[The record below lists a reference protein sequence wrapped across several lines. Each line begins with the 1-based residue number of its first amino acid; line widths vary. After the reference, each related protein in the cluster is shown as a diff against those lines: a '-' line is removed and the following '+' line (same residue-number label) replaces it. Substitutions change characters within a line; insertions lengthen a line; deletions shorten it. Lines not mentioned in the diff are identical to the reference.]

1 MGLEEYRRKRRF
13 ARTPEPAGKVGKR
26 SQRGAGR
33 FVVQKHGATR
43 LHYDFRLESDGVLKS
58 WAVPKG
64 PSLDP
69 GERRLAVEVED
80 HPLEYGSFEG
90 IIPEGEYGGGTVL
103 LWDRGRWQPEGDAT
117 EGWRKGHLKIHL
129 EGEKLKGGW
138 NLVRLKGDEEKP
150 NWLLI
155 KEKDEAARPLAEG
168 DILDERPESVESGR
182 TLDEI
187 AANPDRVWSSSDP
200 RSKPIKKAAGKSA
213 KEPAKNKKSAPKA
226 AHAVEPARKARKTLK
241 TATLPEAVAPELATL
256 VAEPPGGEEWL
267 YEIKLDG
274 YRVQAAVAG
283 GQAKLVTR
291 NGKDWTARFP
301 AVARAAAAL
310 PVDSALLDGEVVA
323 LDEDGRTSFQA
334 LQNALRAKNP
344 ARVAYFVFDLLQ
356 LNGEDSR
363 GLPLVE
369 RKGALREMLAAS
381 SEDVLRYND
390 HVEGQGE
397 AFYRQAC
404 KLGVEGIVAK
414 RRDAPYRSGRGGD
427 WLKVK
432 CLARQELV
440 IGGFTAPQG
449 SRSGLGA
456 LLVGVYKDRKLRFA
470 GKVGTGFDAATL
482 ADLTRRLKPL
492 ARATPP
498 FDDPPRGAE
507 ARGVTWVEPELVAEV
522 AFTEWTDDGRLRHPS
537 FQGLREDKPAREVE
551 QEKPAPVTAST
562 SRSGKARKARKE
574 VPAAASR
581 KTIRNPAPEKGE
593 PVVAGVTLSHP
604 ERVLYAEQ
612 GVTKLDLALYYQA
625 VERFILPHLAGRPLT
640 LVRCPQGR
648 QKGCFYQKH
657 LGEGMPAAV
666 RSVAIREG
674 DGGEEPYPYVED
686 LAGLVSLVQIGVLEL
701 HGWGASAGDL
711 ERPDRLVFDL
721 DPDPAVPWPR
731 VVQAAQIV
739 RKGLAEIGLACFVQ
753 TTGGKGLHVVAP
765 LSRRRSWPEIKE
777 FARAFA
783 EGIVRGAPDL
793 YVSKASKAAR
803 AGKIFID
810 WLRNARGATA
820 ILPYS
825 TRARPGATVAT
836 PLAWAELP
844 GVHPDELTVETVPAR
859 LAKLRKDPWG
869 DFPTARQTIRAET
882 FRALGL

>member
-1 MGLEEYRRKRRF
+1 
-13 ARTPEPAGKVGKR
+13 
-26 SQRGAGR
+26 
-33 FVVQKHGATR
+33 
-43 LHYDFRLESDGVLKS
+43 
-58 WAVPKG
+58 
-64 PSLDP
+64 
-69 GERRLAVEVED
+69 
-80 HPLEYGSFEG
+80 
-90 IIPEGEYGGGTVL
+90 
-103 LWDRGRWQPEGDAT
+103 
-117 EGWRKGHLKIHL
+117 
-129 EGEKLKGGW
+129 
-138 NLVRLKGDEEKP
+138 
-150 NWLLI
+150 
-155 KEKDEAARPLAEG
+155 
-168 DILDERPESVESGR
+168 
-182 TLDEI
+182 
-187 AANPDRVWSSSDP
+187 
-200 RSKPIKKAAGKSA
+200 
-213 KEPAKNKKSAPKA
+213 
-226 AHAVEPARKARKTLK
+226 
-241 TATLPEAVAPELATL
+241 
-256 VAEPPGGEEWL
+256 
-267 YEIKLDG
+267 
-274 YRVQAAVAG
+274 
-283 GQAKLVTR
+283 
-291 NGKDWTARFP
+291 
-301 AVARAAAAL
+301 
-310 PVDSALLDGEVVA
+310 
-323 LDEDGRTSFQA
+323 
-334 LQNALRAKNP
+334 
-344 ARVAYFVFDLLQ
+344 
-356 LNGEDSR
+356 
-363 GLPLVE
+363 
-369 RKGALREMLAAS
+369 LAAS

-456 LLVGVYKDRKLRFA
+456 LLVGVYRDRKLRFA

-507 ARGVTWVEPELVAEV
+507 ARGVTWVDPELVAEV

-731 VVQAAQIV
+731 VVQAAQLV